1 MAERLKLR
9 LPLIVEGRY
18 DKSALSGFVD
28 GVIITTGGFSIF
40 NNKEKQALIRRI
52 SEGGIV
58 VLTDSDGGG
67 RQIRS
72 FLSGILPS
80 DKIHHIFIP
89 KIEGK
94 EKRKRAPSRSG
105 TLGVEGMERLVLER
119 LLLPFCI
126 DAGEAK
132 APKKAITKT
141 DFYLDGLS
149 GADGA
154 SQRRAK
160 ICKLA
165 GLPDDMTAKALLE
178 AVNLLLD
185 YDEYK
190 AMITTIESR
199 NSRISTA
206 NL

>member
-1 MAERLKLR
+1 MAERLRLK

-28 GVIITTGGFSIF
+28 GVILTTGGFSIF
-40 NNKEKQALIRRI
+40 NDKEKQALIRRI
-52 SEGGIV
+52 SDDGIV

-89 KIEGK
+89 RIAGK
-94 EKRKRAPSRSG
+94 EKRKRAPSKSG
-105 TLGVEGMERLVLER
+105 TLGVEGMTREVLER

-126 DAGEAK
+126 DTDK
-132 APKKAITKT
+132 PTSPKKEVTKT

-149 GADGA
+149 GSDGA
-154 SQRRAK
+154 SLKRAE
-160 ICKLA
+160 ICRMA
-165 GLPDDMTAKALLE
+165 GLPEDMTSKALLE
-178 AVNLLLD
+178 AINLLFG
-185 YDEYK
+185 YEEYK
-190 AMITTIESR
+190 TMVLKCGS
-199 NSRISTA
+199 
-206 NL
+206 